1 VKQKSQVT
9 ARKRRT
15 TLTLPVDAL
24 GQAERI
30 ARARHVNLSVVVAE
44 ALASGLRIE
53 RAREHSAQV
62 VRDYQEAFRGFNDE
76 EMMILDGILP
86 ETRKR

>member
-1 VKQKSQVT
+1 VKQKLQTSP
-9 ARKRRT
+9 RKRRT

-44 ALASGLRIE
+44 ALASGLRME
-53 RAREHSAQV
+53 RARERSAQV
-62 VRDYQEAFRGFNDE
+62 MRDYQEAFRGFTDE
-76 EMMILDGILP
+76 EMMILDGIIP
-86 ETRKR
+86 EARKR

>member
-1 VKQKSQVT
+1 MKQKSQT
-9 ARKRRT
+9 ASRKRRT

-30 ARARHVNLSVVVAE
+30 ARAKHVNLSVVVAE
-44 ALASGLRIE
+44 ALASFLRVE
-53 RAREHSAQV
+53 KAREHSAQV
-62 VRDYQEAFRGFNDE
+62 LRGYREAFQGFSAE
-76 EMMILDGILP
+76 EMMILDGIIP

>member
-1 VKQKSQVT
+1 MKQKLQTSP
-9 ARKRRT
+9 RKRRT

-44 ALASGLRIE
+44 ALASGLRME
-53 RAREHSAQV
+53 RARERSAQV
-62 VRDYQEAFRGFNDE
+62 MRDYQEAFRGFTDE
-76 EMMILDGILP
+76 EMMILDGIIP
-86 ETRKR
+86 EARKR

>member
-1 VKQKSQVT
+1 MKQKSHG
-9 ARKRRT
+9 APRKRRT

-62 VRDYQEAFRGFNDE
+62 LRDYQEAFLGFTAE
-76 EMMILDGILP
+76 EMMILDGIIP
-86 ETRKR
+86 DAAKH

>member
-1 VKQKSQVT
+1 
-9 ARKRRT
+9 
-15 TLTLPVDAL
+15 
-24 GQAERI
+24 
-30 ARARHVNLSVVVAE
+30 
-44 ALASGLRIE
+44 
-53 RAREHSAQV
+53 